1 MAPPP
6 LEYAE
11 YKSLIDILE
20 ASSNENAPTYEDLMK
35 KEQNVLSTV
44 NHVVNSVRDR
54 QADSFVDKTVEHVF
68 EQFFLT
74 FPVILRDIA
83 SSRSIVELIE
93 AASKED
99 RLVYLGIGLV
109 VLSLL
114 TYLIL

>member
-20 ASSNENAPTYEDLMK
+20 ASSNENASTYEDLMS
-35 KEQNVLSTV
+35 KEKNVLSTV
-44 NHVVNSVRDR
+44 NHVVNTIRDR
-54 QADSFVDKTVEHVF
+54 REDRFVDKRVDHVF

-74 FPVILRDIA
+74 WPVMIKELLSA
-83 SSRSIVELIE
+83 RSLSDVVS
-93 AASKED
+93 AMNKDD
-99 RLVYLGIGLV
+99 RAIYFGIGLV
-109 VLSLL
+109 VLSIL